1 MKLMVIHE
9 NGDDEERLSDQ
20 LVPKYLSIQI
30 LVQIQM
36 SDLRANDK
44 PHPELFAISKKSVAP
59 DPTGGTMTSYWFY
72 EKSRGAWNE
81 TRNLE
86 TNTQSQRKA
95 FDAKYP
101 RNQRFDKGLF
111 SKVWYSQLNKPHIVS
126 LGPQKCFARFH
137 TDFLTNLVL
146 RRVKLNGQYSLRK
159 QLEYYYFGRALKK
172 KLSVEYEKV
181 FTRVLRKILLL
192 IQFHYFLIKP
202 NKK

>member
-1 MKLMVIHE
+1 M
-9 NGDDEERLSDQ
+9 SDQ
-20 LVPKYLSIQI
+20 LVPKISQFSNT
-30 LVQIQM
+30 QNKIQM

-111 SKVWYSQLNKPHIVS
+111 
-126 LGPQKCFARFH
+126 
-137 TDFLTNLVL
+137 
-146 RRVKLNGQYSLRK
+146 
-159 QLEYYYFGRALKK
+159 
-172 KLSVEYEKV
+172 
-181 FTRVLRKILLL
+181 
-192 IQFHYFLIKP
+192 
-202 NKK
+202 